1 MKKKFILLMMIV
13 LTLLGGVNQNV
24 LNAQDEVTIGGDAT
38 SYQVGYP
45 IAFNYNY
52 QLSQHVYTASEINHA
67 AGIIEKIAFK
77 VNVTQTRNLTFY
89 LKNTTTESLTNWESY
104 TDADM
109 VFNSDAISTAP
120 TDGWITFEL
129 DTPFEYTGGNIL
141 LVASDNTGSYTYT
154 YQAGNAYKTL
164 SRNATFYVNGSSPV
178 SASGGFSST
187 RQPSIRFT
195 FGEVQD
201 DLEPATPT
209 NLVATAVNHTSIQ
222 LTWDAAENAKSYKVY
237 QNGTSIFASTTSYL
251 VEGLNA
257 NTEYCFTVTGVR
269 GQKESAA
276 SEQACATTAKAPLV
290 KEVLVGAG
298 DVEANYIP
306 TYTYYNYSTTQQ
318 IYTADELG
326 FGAGNVTKI
335 AFYNNGSAVSRN
347 IDVYIT
353 NTTKDSFTGGSNM
366 VNMTAED
373 KVYSGT
379 YTFVNGWCEIAFSKN
394 FEYTGG
400 NILICVDDNTGSYVQ
415 APTFK
420 GNNTANCRANYR
432 FDDSSVNNYDP
443 LNVAGK
449 YTQALN
455 QNNQIKFFVEAE
467 PGVKANVEAIEFAEV
482 KLGNYWSEKYN
493 APSAE
498 VKVENIGA
506 EITSIES
513 SNEFFVLS
521 ENIDLTASTV
531 VFNVTCKTDTQ
542 YAGSPSGNIVIS
554 YEIEGEAS
562 TIEIPVTATAYAPE
576 RPDVIE
582 LAQGV
587 RFSQDGSFSNTPT
600 FANLHDDYILPNE
613 ANEGE
618 TPDAVYHFT
627 LNNPTVLTA
636 TVTGTNAIAAIY
648 KAEDIDLENNVG
660 PSSNNNYNGEVLEI
674 APTAP
679 TSFFYN
685 FEDGNLDDFGF
696 IEYDS
701 NNDHWQFTTSDGR
714 NCIVSYSYRYQAG
727 GNIKDADNYIY
738 TKEKYAITANSK
750 LSFDTKILSTQYPD
764 KVMVKVSTDG
774 EVFTLIETIDP
785 MSLEWV
791 SKTVDLGAK
800 FAELGL
806 AYGE

>member
-1 MKKKFILLMMIV
+1 MKKKFILLMMMC

-24 LNAQDEVTIGGDAT
+24 LNAQDVVTIGSGNSNNSRA
-38 SYQVGYP
+38 P
-45 IAFNYNY
+45 IATYYNY
-52 QLSQHVYTASEINHA
+52 SYSQQIFTASEIDHD
-67 AGIIEKIAFK
+67 AGVVSSIALKIQSG
-77 VNVTQTRNLTFY
+77 NCSRNITIY
-89 LKNTTTESLTNWESY
+89 MQNTTKTTFDSTTDWVAINVDSDKVFEGNVNFSGTDWITLDLTNNFAY
-104 TDADM
+104 D
-109 VFNSDAISTAP
+109 
-120 TDGWITFEL
+120 
-129 DTPFEYTGGNIL
+129 GGNIL
-141 LVASDNTGSYTYT
+141 LCMQDNSGNSGGWTYFLNNTSSSNVGLSY
-154 YQAGNAYKTL
+154 
-164 SRNATFYVNGSSPV
+164 FDGSSSLNP
-178 SASGGFSST
+178 SNISGKMGTQRAFNSYI
-187 RQPSIRFT
+187 QLT
-195 FGEVQD
+195 FEVQD

-209 NLVATAVNHTSIQ
+209 NLVATAVNHNSIS
-222 LTWDAAENAKSYKVY
+222 LTWDEAENAKSYNVY
-237 QNGTSIFASTTSYL
+237 QNGTSIGFASTTSYL

-269 GQKESAA
+269 GQKESAD

-298 DVEANYIP
+298 DVDANYIP

-326 FGAGNVTKI
+326 FGAGNVSKI

-353 NTTKDSFTGGSNM
+353 NTTKDSFTGGYDM

-432 FDDSSVNNYDP
+432 FDDSSNNNYDP

-587 RFSQDGSFSNTPT
+587 RFSQDGSFSNTPI

-613 ANEGE
+613 VNEGE
-618 TPDAVYHFT
+618 TPDAV
-627 LNNPTVLTA
+627 
-636 TVTGTNAIAAIY
+636 
-648 KAEDIDLENNVG
+648 
-660 PSSNNNYNGEVLEI
+660 
-674 APTAP
+674 
-679 TSFFYN
+679 
-685 FEDGNLDDFGF
+685 
-696 IEYDS
+696 
-701 NNDHWQFTTSDGR
+701 
-714 NCIVSYSYRYQAG
+714 
-727 GNIKDADNYIY
+727 
-738 TKEKYAITANSK
+738 
-750 LSFDTKILSTQYPD
+750 
-764 KVMVKVSTDG
+764 
-774 EVFTLIETIDP
+774 
-785 MSLEWV
+785 
-791 SKTVDLGAK
+791 
-800 FAELGL
+800 
-806 AYGE
+806 